1 MKFLFLI
8 IIFFKNCVAVD
19 EKKSIETQINI
30 CYIKEVLS
38 FQKINNTEC
47 NILFGR
53 LSQTSLIDHLES
65 NLNKGENYYL
75 KYLNPFKCKNLEEFV
90 SRNNNFQSKSFIC
103 YKDEKKYEINSFEY
117 QEQENFTHPIV
128 FFLIDT
134 INKQKVLICNFE
146 LDTQRKRELYNFD
159 KLISYVSQ
167 TFSDYRPIYL
177 GKFYLNEKLNEE
189 SYLKNLNF
197 IFIFK
202 DLLSSFK
209 VETSILTEN
218 FTSKK
223 CKIIDNQFY
232 YKLNCIF

>member
-1 MKFLFLI
+1 
-8 IIFFKNCVAVD
+8 VVD
-19 EKKSIETQINI
+19 EKKSIETQIDI
-30 CYIKEVLS
+30 CYLKEILTS
-38 FQKINNTEC
+38 QKLDNLNC
-47 NILFGR
+47 NILFGK
-53 LSQTSLIDHLES
+53 LSKQISMDNLEV
-65 NLNKGENYYL
+65 NLNKEANFYS
-75 KYLNPFKCKNLEEFV
+75 KYFNQIRCKYLEEFI
-90 SRNNNFQSKSFIC
+90 SRKSNFQNTSFVC
-103 YKDEKKYEINSFEY
+103 YREDGKYEISNFDY
-117 QEQENFTHPIV
+117 KEQENFTHPIV

-134 INKQKVLICNFE
+134 VNKQKVLVSNFE

-167 TFSDYRPIYL
+167 TFSDYRPIYI

-197 IFIFK
+197 IYIFK

-209 VETSILTEN
+209 IETSILTEN

-223 CKIIDNQFY
+223 CKITENEFF